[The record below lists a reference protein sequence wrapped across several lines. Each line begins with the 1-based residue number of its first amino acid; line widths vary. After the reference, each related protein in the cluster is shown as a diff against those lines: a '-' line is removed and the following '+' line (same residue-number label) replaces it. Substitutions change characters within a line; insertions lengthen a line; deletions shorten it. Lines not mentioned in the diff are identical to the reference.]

1 MTVKKFVFEIN
12 YFFPTSDQIVYKYGK
27 VIQGFD
33 LAKAEVYRQNNLL
46 KLNIDQF
53 EEVALIDQLILCTNI
68 SSISIGSIN
77 FSSEVTKV
85 NGTFKEFAYYN
96 DFYHFCYDIFSMEI
110 VSFDNYF
117 DNKEVVATSPEQFL
131 KFLVEYN
138 KHYRGMIFEMSYSKL
153 QSLEILNKLIEEG
166 FSKRWI
172 NELMPGWSQL

>member
-1 MTVKKFVFEIN
+1 MTVKQFVLEIN
-12 YFFPTSDQIVYKYGK
+12 YFFPTSDQIVDKYGK

-33 LAKAEVYRQNNLL
+33 LAKAEVYKQNNLL
-46 KLNIDQF
+46 KLSIDQF
-53 EEVALIDQLILCTNI
+53 DVAALIDQLILCTNI
-68 SSISIGSIN
+68 CSISIGSIN
-77 FSSEVTKV
+77 FSSEITNV
-85 NGTFKEFAYYN
+85 NGTFREFAYYN

-117 DNKEVVATSPEQFL
+117 DKKEVVATSPEQFL

-138 KHYRGMIFEMSYSKL
+138 KYHRGMTFKISYSKL
-153 QSLEILNKLIEEG
+153 QSREILNKLIEEG